1 MRQRKGTIWTERAL
15 MVLFLASLAGALNLV
30 MAVHRRAAATRSE
43 AEAVATPSVQ
53 IDTATT
59 NVPANSPRP
68 PSFATSTIVP
78 APSPPKAPSPPP
90 EDPTKKALAELTATT
105 AQEIDAARQADR
117 RTDLLEKARLNVVAE
132 SERWRRREMLVK
144 QQVSALADRARKID
158 KQMDTL
164 AAERDVLAKERD
176 ALKAAVTSSLQGK
189 GSYAVL
195 PYKGPNGSWRRPIV
209 MECSNGTVTLR
220 PRGPTFSMLDLSA
233 LVNPRS
239 NPVILA
245 LARELLHV
253 QMSESPDGS
262 PVVPYFVFLIRP
274 AGIRAYYEI
283 RARLEPLGIAFG
295 YELIEQDL
303 KVDVPEFD
311 NLATWDGTIP
321 LDEPLMPAPA
331 GGNNW
336 AGDGLAWPSAGTAS
350 REHLDGAGNE
360 LAGRPGNK
368 PGVGAPGTEGRSPDG
383 FVWPSQR
390 GARTSNG
397 AGASQGSGNSPGLAQ
412 GPGSSPGL
420 AQGPGGSPGLAQGP
434 GGSPGLALAP
444 RPGSYS
450 GGARPGDGQGG
461 AGSEAQGAR
470 SGSNS
475 GRARPGDGQGGAGSE
490 AQGARPGSNSGGAR
504 PGDGQGRAGSEAQG
518 ARPGSNSGGAGPGD
532 GQGGAGSE
540 AGSDPS
546 LKPWPFPNQ
555 GVDQGASGTGGGEGA
570 ADSGPDAR
578 SRPGSSGSGTGPQG
592 ARRDQGVALLP
603 DLGPAGNVSGSFDPG
618 GLAGALSAAASGAP
632 GQNGSPLLNGP
643 EGSGGGARSAQP
655 GATGTGAGL
664 AGTGDTNSLRPPA
677 TGDLPPP
684 GSPTNPRMPG
694 LKPGTNTNTNSSS
707 MAQDGSTGSA
717 SRSGPASDLQAGA
730 GVDSSLGSQGSTSS
744 ASSKNASAGS
754 GSAGDLQ
761 AGASLNSSLGS
772 QGSTSSASS
781 MNPSTGGAGSSLAS
795 MAGSASPTTSSAS
808 GLVFGPDAGSTS
820 GQAKSSSA
828 APRFKSRI
836 PDGPSNTIEVPFEIV
851 VVCGPDGAVI
861 HPGGYLLTS
870 KSLAAGKKDS
880 IVVRELLAVAQRRA
894 ESDPTIRPQPRVKF
908 LVENGGSETFW
919 AARKQIL
926 FSGLGWPMSL
936 QVAGAQ
942 DPHMLGKETW

>member
-1 MRQRKGTIWTERAL
+1 MQRRRGTIWTERAL

-43 AEAVATPSVQ
+43 AEAVSTPSVQ
-53 IDTATT
+53 VDTATT

-78 APSPPKAPSPPP
+78 TPSPWKAPSPPP
-90 EDPTKKALAELTATT
+90 EDPTKKALAELAATT
-105 AQEIDAARQADR
+105 AQEIEAARQADR
-117 RTDLLEKARLNVVAE
+117 RTESLEKARLNVVAE

-158 KQMDTL
+158 QQIDTL

-176 ALKAAVTSSLQGK
+176 ALKAAVTSSQQGK

-220 PRGPTFSMLDLSA
+220 PKGPTFSMLDLSA

-245 LARELLHV
+245 IARELLHV

-274 AGIRAYYEI
+274 DGIRPYYEI

-303 KVDVPEFD
+303 KVDVPDFD

-321 LDEPLMPAPA
+321 LDEPLLPAPA
-331 GGNNW
+331 GGNNG

-350 REHLDGAGNE
+350 REHLGGAGNE
-360 LAGRPGNK
+360 LTGRPGNK
-368 PGVGAPGTEGRSPDG
+368 PGGGDPGTEGRSPDE

-397 AGASQGSGNSPGLAQ
+397 AGASQGSGTSPGLAQ
-412 GPGSSPGL
+412 GPGGSPGLAQGPGGSPGLAQGPGGSPGL

-444 RPGSYS
+444 RPGSYA
-450 GGARPGDGQGG
+450 GGTRPGDGQGG
-461 AGSEAQGAR
+461 AGSEAQGDR
-470 SGSNS
+470 SGSYA
-475 GRARPGDGQGGAGSE
+475 GGARPGDGQGGAGSE
-490 AQGARPGSNSGGAR
+490 AQGARPGSYSGGAR
-504 PGDGQGRAGSEAQG
+504 PGDGQG
-518 ARPGSNSGGAGPGD
+518 GAGN
-532 GQGGAGSE
+532 E

-555 GVDQGASGTGGGEGA
+555 GVDQGASNSAGGEGA

-603 DLGPAGNVSGSFDPG
+603 DLESAGNVSGSLDPG
-618 GLAGALSAAASGAP
+618 GLAGLLSAAASGAP

-694 LKPGTNTNTNSSS
+694 LKPGTNTNSSS

-717 SRSGPASDLQAGA
+717 SRSGPAGDLQAGA
-730 GVDSSLGSQGSTSS
+730 GLDSSLGSQGSTSS

-761 AGASLNSSLGS
+761 AAASLNSSLGS

-781 MNPSTGGAGSSLAS
+781 MNPSTGAVGSSLAS

-820 GQAKSSSA
+820 GQAKTSSA
-828 APRFKSRI
+828 APWFKSRI

>member
-1 MRQRKGTIWTERAL
+1 MRGNWSYGKAADQGSSALMRQRRGTIWTERAL

-43 AEAVATPSVQ
+43 AEAVSTPSVQ
-53 IDTATT
+53 VDTATT
-59 NVPANSPRP
+59 NVPAIDPRP
-68 PSFATSTIVP
+68 PSVATSTIVP
-78 APSPPKAPSPPP
+78 APSPWKAPSPPP
-90 EDPTKKALAELTATT
+90 EDPTKKALAELAATT
-105 AQEIDAARQADR
+105 AQEIEAARQADH
-117 RTDLLEKARLNVVAE
+117 RTESLEQARLNVVAE

-158 KQMDTL
+158 QQIDTL

-176 ALKAAVTSSLQGK
+176 ALKAAVTKSQQGK

-195 PYKGPNGSWRRPIV
+195 PYKGTNGSWRRPIV

-220 PRGPTFSMLDLSA
+220 PKGPTFAMLDLSA

-245 LARELLHV
+245 IARELLHV

-274 AGIRAYYEI
+274 DGIRPYYEI

-303 KVDVPEFD
+303 KVDVPDFD

-321 LDEPLMPAPA
+321 LDEPLLPAPA
-331 GGNNW
+331 GGNDGV
-336 AGDGLAWPSAGTAS
+336 GDGLAWPPAGTGS
-350 REHLDGAGNE
+350 RDHLGAAGNE

-368 PGVGAPGTEGRSPDG
+368 PGVGDPGTEGQSPDE

-397 AGASQGSGNSPGLAQ
+397 AGASKGAGTGLGGSPGLAQ
-412 GPGSSPGL
+412 G
-420 AQGPGGSPGLAQGP
+420 AGGSPGLAQGP
-434 GGSPGLALAP
+434 RS
-444 RPGSYS
+444 GSYS

-461 AGSEAQGAR
+461 
-470 SGSNS
+470 
-475 GRARPGDGQGGAGSE
+475 P
-490 AQGARPGSNSGGAR
+490 
-504 PGDGQGRAGSEAQG
+504 
-518 ARPGSNSGGAGPGD
+518 
-532 GQGGAGSE
+532 GSE

-555 GVDQGASGTGGGEGA
+555 GVDQGASDSGGGAGA
-570 ADSGPDAR
+570 ADSRPDAGP
-578 SRPGSSGSGTGPQG
+578 RPGSFGSGTGPQG
-592 ARRDQGVALLP
+592 ARREQGVALLP
-603 DLGPAGNVSGSFDPG
+603 DLESAGNVPGGFDPG
-618 GLAGALSAAASGAP
+618 GLAGGLSAGASGAP
-632 GQNGSPLLNGP
+632 GQNGSPLLNRP
-643 EGSGGGARSAQP
+643 ERSGGGSSSAQP
-655 GATGTGAGL
+655 GATGTGTDP
-664 AGTGDTNSLRPPA
+664 AGTGDTNSQRPPA
-677 TGDLPPP
+677 TGDVPPP
-684 GSPTNPRMPG
+684 GSSTNPRKPG
-694 LKPGTNTNTNSSS
+694 LKPNTNTNSSS
-707 MAQDGSTGSA
+707 MAQDGSAKSA
-717 SRSGPASDLQAGA
+717 SRSGPAGDLQAGA
-730 GVDSSLGSQGSTSS
+730 GLD
-744 ASSKNASAGS
+744 
-754 GSAGDLQ
+754 
-761 AGASLNSSLGS
+761 SSLGS

-781 MNPSTGGAGSSLAS
+781 MNPSAGAVGSSLAS
-795 MAGSASPTTSSAS
+795 MAGSTSPTTSSTS
-808 GLVFGPDAGSTS
+808 GLVFGSDASSTS
-820 GQAKSSSA
+820 GQPKSSA
-828 APRFKSRI
+828 DAPRFKSRI
-836 PDGPSNTIEVPFEIV
+836 PDRLSKTIEVPFEIV

-870 KSLAAGKKDS
+870 KSLETGKKDDV
-880 IVVRELLAVAQRRA
+880 VVRELLAVAQQRA

>member
-1 MRQRKGTIWTERAL
+1 
-15 MVLFLASLAGALNLV
+15 
-30 MAVHRRAAATRSE
+30 
-43 AEAVATPSVQ
+43 VQ
-53 IDTATT
+53 VDTATT
-59 NVPANSPRP
+59 NVSANSPRP
-68 PSFATSTIVP
+68 PSFTTSTIVP

-90 EDPTKKALAELTATT
+90 EDPTKKALAELPATT
-105 AQEIDAARQADR
+105 AQEIEAARQADR
-117 RTDLLEKARLNVVAE
+117 RTELLEKARLNVVAE

-158 KQMDTL
+158 KQIDTL

-176 ALKAAVTSSLQGK
+176 ALKAAVTSSQQGK

-195 PYKGPNGSWRRPIV
+195 PYKGSNGSWRRPIV

-220 PRGPTFSMLDLSA
+220 PKGPTFSMLDLSA

-245 LARELLHV
+245 IARELLHV

-274 AGIRAYYEI
+274 DGIRPYYEI

-303 KVDVPEFD
+303 KVDVPDFD

-331 GGNNW
+331 GGNNG

-350 REHLDGAGNE
+350 REHLGGAGSE
-360 LAGRPGNK
+360 LAARPGNK
-368 PGVGAPGTEGRSPDG
+368 PGVGDPGTEGRSPDE

-397 AGASQGSGNSPGLAQ
+397 AGASQGSGTSPGLAQGTGGSPGLAQGTGGSPGLAQ
-412 GPGSSPGL
+412 GPGGSPGLAQGTGGSPGL

-434 GGSPGLALAP
+434 GGSPGLEQGPGGSPGLEQGPGGSPGLARGAGGSFGLAQGPGGSPGLARGAGGSFGLVQGPGGSPGLEQGAGGSPDLARGAGGSPGLARGAGGSPGLEQGAGGSLGLALAP
-444 RPGSYS
+444 RS
-450 GGARPGDGQGG
+450 
-461 AGSEAQGAR
+461 
-470 SGSNS
+470 
-475 GRARPGDGQGGAGSE
+475 
-490 AQGARPGSNSGGAR
+490 
-504 PGDGQGRAGSEAQG
+504 
-518 ARPGSNSGGAGPGD
+518 GSNSGGAGPGD

-555 GVDQGASGTGGGEGA
+555 GVDQGASDTGGAVGA

-592 ARRDQGVALLP
+592 ARRDQGVALMP
-603 DLGPAGNVSGSFDPG
+603 DLEPAANVSGSLDPG
-618 GLAGALSAAASGAP
+618 GLAGLLSAAASGAP

-643 EGSGGGARSAQP
+643 GGSGGGAPSAQP

-664 AGTGDTNSLRPPA
+664 AGTGDTNSQRPAA

-694 LKPGTNTNTNSSS
+694 LKAGLKPNTNTNTNSSSSS

-717 SRSGPASDLQAGA
+717 SRSGLASDLQAGA
-730 GVDSSLGSQGSTSS
+730 GLDSSLGSQGSTSS

-761 AGASLNSSLGS
+761 AGAGLDSSLGS

-781 MNPSTGGAGSSLAS
+781 MNPSTGAVGSSLAS

-808 GLVFGPDAGSTS
+808 GLVFGSDAGSTS
-820 GQAKSSSA
+820 GQAKSSPA

-870 KSLAAGKKDS
+870 KSLAAGKK
-880 IVVRELLAVAQRRA
+880 
-894 ESDPTIRPQPRVKF
+894 
-908 LVENGGSETFW
+908 
-919 AARKQIL
+919 
-926 FSGLGWPMSL
+926 
-936 QVAGAQ
+936 
-942 DPHMLGKETW
+942 

>member
-1 MRQRKGTIWTERAL
+1 MRQPRGTIWTERAL

-30 MAVHRRAAATRSE
+30 MAVHRRAAATRSV
-43 AEAVATPSVQ
+43 AETVSTPSVQ
-53 IDTATT
+53 LDTATT
-59 NVPANSPRP
+59 NVPANAPRP
-68 PSFATSTIVP
+68 SSISASTIVP
-78 APSPPKAPSPPP
+78 VPSPRKAPSPPP
-90 EDPTKKALAELTATT
+90 EDPTKKALAELAAAI
-105 AQEIDAARQADR
+105 AQEIEAARQADR
-117 RTDLLEKARLNVVAE
+117 RTESLEKARLDAVAE

-176 ALKAAVTSSLQGK
+176 ALKAAVTNSQQGK
-189 GSYAVL
+189 GSHAVL
-195 PYKGPNGSWRRPIV
+195 PFKGSNGSWRRPIV

-220 PRGPTFSMLDLSA
+220 PKGPTFSMLDLSA
-233 LVNPRS
+233 LINPRS

-245 LARELLHV
+245 IARELLHV
-253 QMSESPDGS
+253 QMSESPDGA
-262 PVVPYFVFLIRP
+262 PVVPYFVFLVRPDGIRP
-274 AGIRAYYEI
+274 YYEI

-295 YELIEQDL
+295 YELIDQDL
-303 KVDVPEFD
+303 KVDVPNFD

-331 GGNNW
+331 GGNNG

-350 REHLDGAGNE
+350 REHLGGAGNE
-360 LAGRPGNK
+360 IAGRPGNK
-368 PGVGAPGTEGRSPDG
+368 PGVGDPGTEGRSPDE

-397 AGASQGSGNSPGLAQ
+397 AGASQGSGTSPGLAQ
-412 GPGSSPGL
+412 GTGGSPGLAQGTGGSPGLEQGPGGSPGLARGAGGSFGL
-420 AQGPGGSPGLAQGP
+420 AQGPGGSPGLARGAGGSFGLVQGP
-434 GGSPGLALAP
+434 GGSPGLARGAGGSFGLAQGPGGSPGLEQGAGGSPDLARGAGGSPGLARGAGGSPGLEQGAGGSLGLALAP
-444 RPGSYS
+444 RS
-450 GGARPGDGQGG
+450 
-461 AGSEAQGAR
+461 
-470 SGSNS
+470 
-475 GRARPGDGQGGAGSE
+475 
-490 AQGARPGSNSGGAR
+490 
-504 PGDGQGRAGSEAQG
+504 
-518 ARPGSNSGGAGPGD
+518 GSNSGGAGPGD

-555 GVDQGASGTGGGEGA
+555 GVDQGASDTGGAVGA

-592 ARRDQGVALLP
+592 ARRDQGVALMP
-603 DLGPAGNVSGSFDPG
+603 DLEPAANVSGSLDPG
-618 GLAGALSAAASGAP
+618 GLAGLLSAAASGAP

-643 EGSGGGARSAQP
+643 GGSGGGAPSAQP

-664 AGTGDTNSLRPPA
+664 AGTGDTNSQRPAA

-694 LKPGTNTNTNSSS
+694 LKAGLKPNTNTNSSS

-717 SRSGPASDLQAGA
+717 SRSGLASDLQAGA
-730 GVDSSLGSQGSTSS
+730 GLDSSLGSQGSTSS
-744 ASSKNASAGS
+744 ASSKNASTGS
-754 GSAGDLQ
+754 V
-761 AGASLNSSLGS
+761 
-772 QGSTSSASS
+772 
-781 MNPSTGGAGSSLAS
+781 GSSLAS

-808 GLVFGPDAGSTS
+808 GLVFGSDAGSTS
-820 GQAKSSSA
+820 GQAKSSSDA
-828 APRFKSRI
+828 RRFKSRI
-836 PDGPSNTIEVPFEIV
+836 PDGPSKTIEVPFEIV
-851 VVCGPDGAVI
+851 VVCGPNGAVI

-870 KSLAAGKKDS
+870 KSLAAGKKDN
-880 IVVRELLAVAQRRA
+880 IVVRELLAVAQQRA

>member
-1 MRQRKGTIWTERAL
+1 MQQRRGTIWTERAL

-43 AEAVATPSVQ
+43 AEAVSTPSVQ
-53 IDTATT
+53 VDTATT
-59 NVPANSPRP
+59 NVPASSPRP

-90 EDPTKKALAELTATT
+90 EDPTKKALAELAATT
-105 AQEIDAARQADR
+105 AQEIEAARQADR
-117 RTDLLEKARLNVVAE
+117 RTELLEKARLNVVAE

-158 KQMDTL
+158 KQIDTL

-176 ALKAAVTSSLQGK
+176 ALKAAVTSSQQGK

-220 PRGPTFSMLDLSA
+220 PKGPTFSMLDLSA

-245 LARELLHV
+245 IARELLHV

-274 AGIRAYYEI
+274 DGIRPYYEI

-303 KVDVPEFD
+303 KVDVPDFD

-331 GGNNW
+331 GGNNG
-336 AGDGLAWPSAGTAS
+336 AGDGLAWPSAGTGS
-350 REHLDGAGNE
+350 REHLGGAGNE
-360 LAGRPGNK
+360 LTGRPGNK
-368 PGVGAPGTEGRSPDG
+368 PGGGDPGTESRSPDE

-390 GARTSNG
+390 GTRASNG
-397 AGASQGSGNSPGLAQ
+397 AGASQGSGTSPGLAQ
-412 GPGSSPGL
+412 GS
-420 AQGPGGSPGLAQGP
+420 GGSPGLAQGP

-444 RPGSYS
+444 RPGSYAGGTRPGNGQS
-450 GGARPGDGQGG
+450 GAGSEAQGDRPGSYAGGTRPGDGQGG
-461 AGSEAQGAR
+461 AGSEAQGDR
-470 SGSNS
+470 PGSYA
-475 GRARPGDGQGGAGSE
+475 GGTRPGDGQSGAGSE
-490 AQGARPGSNSGGAR
+490 AQGDRSGSYAGGAR
-504 PGDGQGRAGSEAQG
+504 
-518 ARPGSNSGGAGPGD
+518 PGD

-555 GVDQGASGTGGGEGA
+555 GVDQGASNSAGGEGA

-578 SRPGSSGSGTGPQG
+578 SRAGSSGSGTGPQG
-592 ARRDQGVALLP
+592 ARRDQGVVLLP
-603 DLGPAGNVSGSFDPG
+603 DLESAGNVSGSLDPG
-618 GLAGALSAAASGAP
+618 GLARLLSAAASGAP

-655 GATGTGAGL
+655 GATGTGANL
-664 AGTGDTNSLRPPA
+664 AGTGDTNSQRPAA

-684 GSPTNPRMPG
+684 GSPTNSRMPG

-717 SRSGPASDLQAGA
+717 SRSGPAGDLQAGA
-730 GVDSSLGSQGSTSS
+730 GLDSSLGSQGSTSS

-761 AGASLNSSLGS
+761 AAASLNSSLGS

-781 MNPSTGGAGSSLAS
+781 MNPSTGAVGSSLAS

-808 GLVFGPDAGSTS
+808 GLVFGSDAGSAS

>member
-1 MRQRKGTIWTERAL
+1 
-15 MVLFLASLAGALNLV
+15 
-30 MAVHRRAAATRSE
+30 
-43 AEAVATPSVQ
+43 
-53 IDTATT
+53 
-59 NVPANSPRP
+59 
-68 PSFATSTIVP
+68 
-78 APSPPKAPSPPP
+78 
-90 EDPTKKALAELTATT
+90 
-105 AQEIDAARQADR
+105 
-117 RTDLLEKARLNVVAE
+117 
-132 SERWRRREMLVK
+132 
-144 QQVSALADRARKID
+144 RKID
-158 KQMDTL
+158 KQIDTL

-176 ALKAAVTSSLQGK
+176 ALKAAVTSSQQGK

-195 PYKGPNGSWRRPIV
+195 PYKGSNGSWRRPIV

-220 PRGPTFSMLDLSA
+220 PKGPTFSMLDLSA

-245 LARELLHV
+245 IARELLHV

-274 AGIRAYYEI
+274 DGIRPYYEI

-303 KVDVPEFD
+303 KVDVPDFD

-331 GGNNW
+331 GGNNG

-350 REHLDGAGNE
+350 REHLGGAGSE
-360 LAGRPGNK
+360 LAARPGNK
-368 PGVGAPGTEGRSPDG
+368 PGVGDPGTEGRSPDE

-397 AGASQGSGNSPGLAQ
+397 AGASQGSGTSPGLAQ
-412 GPGSSPGL
+412 GTGGSPGLAQGTGGSPGLARGSGGSSGL
-420 AQGPGGSPGLAQGP
+420 AQGPGGSPGLARGAGGSFGLVQGP
-434 GGSPGLALAP
+434 GGSPGLEQGAGGSPDLARGAGGSPGLEQGAGGSLGLALAP
-444 RPGSYS
+444 RS
-450 GGARPGDGQGG
+450 
-461 AGSEAQGAR
+461 
-470 SGSNS
+470 
-475 GRARPGDGQGGAGSE
+475 
-490 AQGARPGSNSGGAR
+490 
-504 PGDGQGRAGSEAQG
+504 
-518 ARPGSNSGGAGPGD
+518 GSNSGGAGPGD

-555 GVDQGASGTGGGEGA
+555 GVDQGASDTGGAVGA

-592 ARRDQGVALLP
+592 ARRDQGVALMP
-603 DLGPAGNVSGSFDPG
+603 DLEPAANVSGSLDPG
-618 GLAGALSAAASGAP
+618 GLAGLLSAAASGAP

-643 EGSGGGARSAQP
+643 GGSGGGAPSAQP

-664 AGTGDTNSLRPPA
+664 AGTGDTNSQRPAA

-694 LKPGTNTNTNSSS
+694 LKAGLKPNTNTNTNSSSSS

-717 SRSGPASDLQAGA
+717 SRSGLASDLQAGA
-730 GVDSSLGSQGSTSS
+730 GLDSSLGSQGSTSS

-761 AGASLNSSLGS
+761 ARAGLDSSLGS

-781 MNPSTGGAGSSLAS
+781 MNPSTGAVGSSLAS

-808 GLVFGPDAGSTS
+808 GLVFGSDAGSTS
-820 GQAKSSSA
+820 GQAKSSPA
-828 APRFKSRI
+828 
-836 PDGPSNTIEVPFEIV
+836 
-851 VVCGPDGAVI
+851 
-861 HPGGYLLTS
+861 
-870 KSLAAGKKDS
+870 
-880 IVVRELLAVAQRRA
+880 
-894 ESDPTIRPQPRVKF
+894 
-908 LVENGGSETFW
+908 
-919 AARKQIL
+919 
-926 FSGLGWPMSL
+926 
-936 QVAGAQ
+936 
-942 DPHMLGKETW
+942 

>member
-1 MRQRKGTIWTERAL
+1 MRQPRGTIWTERAL

-30 MAVHRRAAATRSE
+30 MAVHRRAAATRSV
-43 AEAVATPSVQ
+43 AETVSTPSVQ
-53 IDTATT
+53 LDTATT
-59 NVPANSPRP
+59 NVPANAPRP
-68 PSFATSTIVP
+68 SSISASTIVP
-78 APSPPKAPSPPP
+78 VPSPRKAPSPPP
-90 EDPTKKALAELTATT
+90 EDPTKKALAELAATI
-105 AQEIDAARQADR
+105 AQEIEAARQADR
-117 RTDLLEKARLNVVAE
+117 RTESLEKARLDAVAE

-176 ALKAAVTSSLQGK
+176 ALKAAVTNSQQGK
-189 GSYAVL
+189 GSHAVL

-220 PRGPTFSMLDLSA
+220 PKGPTFSMLDLSA
-233 LVNPRS
+233 LINPRS

-245 LARELLHV
+245 IARELLHV
-253 QMSESPDGS
+253 QMSESPDGA
-262 PVVPYFVFLIRP
+262 PVVPYFVFLVRPDGIRP
-274 AGIRAYYEI
+274 YYEI

-303 KVDVPEFD
+303 KVDVPDFD
-311 NLATWDGTIP
+311 NFATWDGTIP

-331 GGNNW
+331 GGNNG

-350 REHLDGAGNE
+350 REHLGGAGNE

-368 PGVGAPGTEGRSPDG
+368 PGVGDPGTEGRSPDE

-390 GARTSNG
+390 GARISNG
-397 AGASQGSGNSPGLAQ
+397 AGPSQGSGTSPGLAQ
-412 GPGSSPGL
+412 GTGGSPGLAQGTGGSPGL

-434 GGSPGLALAP
+434 AGSPGLAQGAGGSPGLARGAGGSPGQAQGAGGSPGLALAP
-444 RPGSYS
+444 RS
-450 GGARPGDGQGG
+450 
-461 AGSEAQGAR
+461 
-470 SGSNS
+470 
-475 GRARPGDGQGGAGSE
+475 
-490 AQGARPGSNSGGAR
+490 
-504 PGDGQGRAGSEAQG
+504 
-518 ARPGSNSGGAGPGD
+518 GSNSGGAGPGD

-555 GVDQGASGTGGGEGA
+555 GVDQGASDAGGAVGA

-592 ARRDQGVALLP
+592 ARRGQGVALLP
-603 DLGPAGNVSGSFDPG
+603 DLEPAANVSGSLDPG
-618 GLAGALSAAASGAP
+618 GLAGLLSAAASGAP

-643 EGSGGGARSAQP
+643 GGSGGGAPSAQP

-664 AGTGDTNSLRPPA
+664 AGTGDTNSQRPAA

-694 LKPGTNTNTNSSS
+694 LKAGLKPNTNTNSSS

-717 SRSGPASDLQAGA
+717 SRSGLASDLQAGA
-730 GVDSSLGSQGSTSS
+730 GLDSSLGSQGSTSS

-761 AGASLNSSLGS
+761 AGAGLDSSLGS

-781 MNPSTGGAGSSLAS
+781 MNPSTGAVGSSLAS

-820 GQAKSSSA
+820 GQAKTSSA

-851 VVCGPDGAVI
+851 VVCGPNGAVI

-870 KSLAAGKKDS
+870 KSLEAGKKDS

-942 DPHMLGKETW
+942 DPHVLGKETW